1 MSAILGID
9 AAWTPHNPSGV
20 ALIRQ
25 VGTGSWQAVAAESS
39 YERFIDRFGTSSSK
53 CPPGR
58 ALVSRLLDV
67 AKRAAETEIVLV
79 VIDIP
84 LSTEAINGRRTAD
97 QKISTIFGGFG
108 CAAHSPTP
116 SRPGKVSEVL
126 RDELETR
133 GYPLAT
139 ASERLLRPSLI
150 ESYPHPLLLSIMN
163 VAYRYPYKVSKTKT
177 YWPYLSREA
186 RLERIARN
194 LERIRL
200 RLGESIEGI
209 EPLLP
214 VAPGSFA
221 ALKPIED
228 MIDAFVCAWAG
239 IQVLAGRAEPLG
251 DERAAIWVPSNSI
264 AISSHGTWSAY
275 IRSGAVASEE
285 FMEGVED
292 LPVEEMTQ

>member
-67 AKRAAETEIVLV
+67 AKRAAET
-79 VIDIP
+79 
-84 LSTEAINGRRTAD
+84 
-97 QKISTIFGGFG
+97 GFG

-150 ESYPHPLLLSIMN
+150 KSYPHPLLLSIMN

-177 YWPYLSREA
+177 YWPHLSREA

-251 DERAAIWVPSNSI
+251 DKRAAIWVPSNSI